1 MPRDAQPIA
10 ETQVILDDLLA
21 LGAVALSP
29 VEGVLDIGRLRVAG
43 YM

>member
-21 LGAVALSP
+21 LGVAALSP
-29 VEGVLDIGRLRVAG
+29 V
-43 YM
+43 